1 MRKGDPT
8 TIIEHENH
16 HHRLVGGYTGQVTF
30 WPTFSMVLLREQPTD
45 DDLTLV
51 EGNWVHE

>member
-8 TIIEHENH
+8 TIVEHTNH
-16 HHRLVGGYTGQVTF
+16 YHHLVGGYTEQVTF

-45 DDLTLV
+45 DKPDSSGRKL
-51 EGNWVHE
+51 GS

>member
-8 TIIEHENH
+8 TIIEHTNH
-16 HHRLVGGYTGQVTF
+16 YHHLAGGYTEQVTF

-45 DDLTLV
+45 DKPDSSGRKL
-51 EGNWVHE
+51 GS